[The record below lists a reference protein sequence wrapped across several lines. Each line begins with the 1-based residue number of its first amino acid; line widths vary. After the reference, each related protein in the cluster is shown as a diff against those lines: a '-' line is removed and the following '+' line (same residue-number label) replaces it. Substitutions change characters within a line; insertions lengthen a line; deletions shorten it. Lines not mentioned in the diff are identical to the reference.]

1 MGREPTAERRIE
13 ILETAVSLFLSQGY
27 LRTSMQ
33 DVAETASVSKATL
46 YQILNPKKDWEPK
59 QCLFLRC
66 GCWNGW
72 RRQQSEI
79 IPFLRIC

>member
-46 YQILNPKKDWEPK
+46 YQI
-59 QCLFLRC
+59 F
-66 GCWNGW
+66 
-72 RRQQSEI
+72 
-79 IPFLRIC
+79 